1 MARPIIAKK
10 MLRRFQFFPIF
21 FGNQNAKTKTETAP
35 EKYCVLVRL
44 LWRLSMQA
52 QRIISKPTSAGC
64 SLDKSK

>member
-44 LWRLSMQA
+44 LWRPSMQA